1 MEMDRIDFA
10 TRVIGFTKRKPRHL
24 EMIIMDENP
33 DRRLSVRYGMNSVS
47 EVNLSVPVMFGFRK
61 KTMKLGLILDI
72 SMGGMAIQ
80 YDGCDI
86 ASLKASHLSI
96 VVPGKG
102 ALIEGIP
109 FEIITDGQMGNC
121 SPENSPRRCGLKF
134 GHLTDDQ
141 RKRLQFIVNNFS
153 AKKAEKHL

>member
-1 MEMDRIDFA
+1 
-10 TRVIGFTKRKPRHL
+10 
-24 EMIIMDENP
+24 MDENP

-109 FEIITDGQMGNC
+109 FEIISDGQMGNC